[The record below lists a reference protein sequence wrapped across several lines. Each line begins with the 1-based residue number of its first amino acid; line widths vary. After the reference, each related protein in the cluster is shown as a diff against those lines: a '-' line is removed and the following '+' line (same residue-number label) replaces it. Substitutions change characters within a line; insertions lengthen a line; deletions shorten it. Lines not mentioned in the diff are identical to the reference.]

1 MYHQLEL
8 EEIYWYITPFPMHAG
23 LHHNMRLLF
32 GVNAA
37 FDIFLKA
44 ILDLLRNLAGVKNI
58 ADDIIVHGKN
68 QELHDKNKP
77 KSN

>member
-1 MYHQLEL
+1 MYNKLEL
-8 EEIYWYITPFPMHAG
+8 EGICWYIAPFLMHAG

-37 FDIFLKA
+37 FEIFLKA
-44 ILDLLRNLAGVKNI
+44 ILDLLRNIAGVKNI
-58 ADDIIVHGKN
+58 AEDIIVHGKN